1 MEVKM
6 AIDGR
11 IFVESGNKIGH
22 YLENEEE
29 EKRAGTKV

>member
-22 YLENEEE
+22 NLDNEGQ
-29 EKRAGTKV
+29 RTQAGTKV

>member
-22 YLENEEE
+22 LLDNEGEGTQ
-29 EKRAGTKV
+29 AGTRV